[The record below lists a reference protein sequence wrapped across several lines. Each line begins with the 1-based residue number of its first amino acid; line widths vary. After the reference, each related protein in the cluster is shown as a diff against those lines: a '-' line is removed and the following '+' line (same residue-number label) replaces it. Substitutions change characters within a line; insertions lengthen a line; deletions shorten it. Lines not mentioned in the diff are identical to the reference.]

1 MNQKNQ
7 IKLVSLFVVLEF
19 ILCVAVQLATGT
31 LLTVVSFG
39 AIVLAFVF
47 SLITLKKDF
56 NNVLTSFGLLT
67 TVIAD
72 IFLVVMK
79 PAIQDIAM
87 LSFSITQIM
96 YFIRIY
102 LNTSDKKTK
111 ITHLITRIC
120 LVILS
125 ISLTIVVL
133 KDKTDF
139 LSLISIFYY
148 ANLLTNVIFSF
159 FIKSKIFTIGLIC
172 FALCDM
178 FIGLNILC
186 SSYLQVQQGS
196 FLYWLA
202 NPKFDFAWLF
212 YVPSQTLIALS
223 CIKSNKTN

>member
-102 LNTSDKKTK
+102 LNTSDKKIK

-125 ISLTIVVL
+125 IST
-133 KDKTDF
+133 
-139 LSLISIFYY
+139 
-148 ANLLTNVIFSF
+148 
-159 FIKSKIFTIGLIC
+159 
-172 FALCDM
+172 
-178 FIGLNILC
+178 LNILEA
-186 SSYLQVQQGS
+186 
-196 FLYWLA
+196 LA
-202 NPKFDFAWLF
+202 
-212 YVPSQTLIALS
+212 S
-223 CIKSNKTN
+223 

>member
-31 LLTVVSFG
+31 LLTLVSFG

-72 IFLVVMK
+72 IFLIVMK

-102 LNTSDKKTK
+102 LNTSDKKIK
-111 ITHLITRIC
+111 KTHLFC
-120 LVILS
+120 
-125 ISLTIVVL
+125 
-133 KDKTDF
+133 
-139 LSLISIFYY
+139 
-148 ANLLTNVIFSF
+148 
-159 FIKSKIFTIGLIC
+159 
-172 FALCDM
+172 
-178 FIGLNILC
+178 
-186 SSYLQVQQGS
+186 
-196 FLYWLA
+196 
-202 NPKFDFAWLF
+202 
-212 YVPSQTLIALS
+212 
-223 CIKSNKTN
+223 